1 MWGVTHLRRRGQG
14 GRGAPAARLIGKWP
28 TVRAA
33 TPPPSRDATARF
45 EPLRMRV
52 RARVKARARARART
66 RARARARARASAKAK
81 ARARARVRVK
91 VRTRVRVS

>member
-1 MWGVTHLRRRGQG
+1 MWGVTYLRRRGQG

-45 EPLRMRV
+45 EPLRVRV
-52 RARVKARARARART
+52 RARVRARARAK
-66 RARARARARASAKAK
+66 AKAK
-81 ARARARVRVK
+81 ARARARARVK
-91 VRTRVRVS
+91 VKVRVRV